1 MPVVSVIVPVYNTEA
16 FLDKCL
22 ECLTGQT
29 LRDLE
34 VLCIDDGSTD
44 GSAAL
49 LQAWSRKDGRIR
61 VLSFPENRG
70 PSAARN
76 AGLDAARGDFIGF
89 VDSDDFVD
97 PDFFEKL
104 CGAALREG
112 ADVAKGTLKNYDPRK
127 ESVYLKEI
135 FNLNDRIRK
144 HKAWFFLT
152 YTSAVYRTEMLRRN
166 GVRFNEDLLFFED
179 PHFSVRAAFHYD
191 RIAVVDDAV
200 YYYTDNPAS
209 VTRKNLSLRPVE
221 ALITGAN
228 DILDRMATLGID
240 DRHYSIVFA
249 FLMDQFIGWCQKYY
263 VSDAVTKR
271 AAEGFSGILRRCRD
285 LSACLS
291 EYVFFRK
298 ESDRRA
304 LVRELKRDLHG

>member
-1 MPVVSVIVPVYNTEA
+1 MPVVSVIVPVCNAEA

-34 VLCIDDGSTD
+34 VLCIDDGSKD

-49 LQAWSRKDGRIR
+49 LETWSRKDGRIR

-76 AGLDAARGDFIGF
+76 AGLDAAKGDFIGF

-127 ESVYLKEI
+127 ESVYLK
-135 FNLNDRIRK
+135 
-144 HKAWFFLT
+144 
-152 YTSAVYRTEMLRRN
+152 
-166 GVRFNEDLLFFED
+166 
-179 PHFSVRAAFHYD
+179 
-191 RIAVVDDAV
+191 
-200 YYYTDNPAS
+200 
-209 VTRKNLSLRPVE
+209 
-221 ALITGAN
+221 
-228 DILDRMATLGID
+228 
-240 DRHYSIVFA
+240 
-249 FLMDQFIGWCQKYY
+249 
-263 VSDAVTKR
+263 
-271 AAEGFSGILRRCRD
+271 
-285 LSACLS
+285 
-291 EYVFFRK
+291 
-298 ESDRRA
+298 
-304 LVRELKRDLHG
+304 